1 MKGCYVGFTIWI
13 SKKQKQK
20 TKTQKEKKKKL
31 QCNTDIFRNYT
42 EGRVVGHIQA
52 TSTVAECP

>member
-1 MKGCYVGFTIWI
+1 MLDSLFGSAKN
-13 SKKQKQK
+13 KNRKQKH
-20 TKTQKEKKKKL
+20 KKKKKNL

-52 TSTVAECP
+52 MSTVAECP